1 MNLYKYFEFLRKISF
16 LSDGISWRF
25 VVCFYLQ
32 LQMNLFDSIYG
43 IEHTDKF
50 NVLKR
55 NSPCMNK
62 HLRNLNCSSTI
73 PLADL
78 QIFLKNAEKQA
89 SYRLSC
95 LQQSNALQQTVLF

>member
-1 MNLYKYFEFLRKISF
+1 
-16 LSDGISWRF
+16 
-25 VVCFYLQ
+25 
-32 LQMNLFDSIYG
+32 MNLFDSIYG

-55 NSPCMNK
+55 NSPCINK

-89 SYRLSC
+89 SLEENLNTKLLTAIKC
-95 LQQSNALQQTVLF
+95 FTKTVLF